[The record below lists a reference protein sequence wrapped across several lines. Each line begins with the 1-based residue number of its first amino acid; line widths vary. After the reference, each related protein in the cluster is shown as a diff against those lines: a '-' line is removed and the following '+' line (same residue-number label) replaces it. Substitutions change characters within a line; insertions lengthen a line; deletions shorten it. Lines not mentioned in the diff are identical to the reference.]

1 MAAPG
6 APSHFPLCS
15 LSPTS
20 QPLSV
25 ITLWPLIIVIRPRS
39 RPRWGASPA
48 SQVPAQS
55 DHLHAGCSTPVGTSS
70 NTLYFIVPLDSL
82 MSHRRG
88 HQEIDKGC
96 IFAQGTSM
104 SLKEGLPPHPAV
116 SHQHKEPDPPR
127 FIAIFWGESHQAG
140 LTREANHEKES
151 PSHSHHW
158 ESRLMEKSW
167 KGPTV
172 KPMAKRDSQGGRS
185 ESMNDF
191 KKRAFWRM
199 WRKGN
204 PCTLLVGMYIL
215 QPLWKTV
222 WRFLK
227 RLKVELHMT
236 QKFYS
241 WAYIQK
247 KKIILKDT
255 CTQYS

>member
-88 HQEIDKGC
+88 QQEIDKGC

-104 SLKEGLPPHPAV
+104 RGSTP
-116 SHQHKEPDPPR
+116 
-127 FIAIFWGESHQAG
+127 
-140 LTREANHEKES
+140 S
-151 PSHSHHW
+151 PSRQPPAQRARSSTFHSHFLGRVPPGWAHQ
-158 ESRLMEKSW
+158 RGQPW
-167 KGPTV
+167 KGVSFSLT
-172 KPMAKRDSQGGRS
+172 
-185 ESMNDF
+185 
-191 KKRAFWRM
+191 
-199 WRKGN
+199 
-204 PCTLLVGMYIL
+204 
-215 QPLWKTV
+215 PLGEQTDGK
-222 WRFLK
+222 
-227 RLKVELHMT
+227 
-236 QKFYS
+236 
-241 WAYIQK
+241 
-247 KKIILKDT
+247 ILKGPNGQADG
-255 CTQYS
+255 QERQPRGKVWKHEWL